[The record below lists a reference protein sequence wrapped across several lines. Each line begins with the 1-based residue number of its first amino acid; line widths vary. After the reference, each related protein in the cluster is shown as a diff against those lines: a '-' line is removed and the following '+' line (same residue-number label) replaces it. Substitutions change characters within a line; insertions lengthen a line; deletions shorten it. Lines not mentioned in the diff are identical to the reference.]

1 MTKSVPEPAGER
13 SRSRGIK
20 VVSFRSNLMRMR
32 TTVGIFDNAWNQDN
46 AVEQLVGAEF
56 EGTVYD
62 EVIVEGE
69 AGMDGG
75 SLVFGQ
81 DSVAAMLCGSVES
94 ESRPKRKART
104 QRQTAERSYENR

>member
-1 MTKSVPEPAGER
+1 
-13 SRSRGIK
+13 
-20 VVSFRSNLMRMR
+20 MR
-32 TTVGIFDNAWNQDN
+32 TTTMVGIFDKARNLDKAIERL
-46 AVEQLVGAEF
+46 ARAGF

-69 AGMDGG
+69 AGNDGG
-75 SLVFGQ
+75 SLVFAPGY
-81 DSVAAMLCGSVES
+81 APAMLWGSAEP

>member
-1 MTKSVPEPAGER
+1 M
-13 SRSRGIK
+13 
-20 VVSFRSNLMRMR
+20 SFPSNLMRMT
-32 TTVGIFDNAWNQDN
+32 TTVRIFDIARNQDS
-46 AVEQLVGAEF
+46 AVERLVGTGF

-69 AGMDGG
+69 AGKDGG
-75 SLVFGQ
+75 SLVSGQ

-94 ESRPKRKART
+94 ESRPTRKART